1 MTRSGFISLTFSRL
15 GLSRRRTDRHG
26 NPVSLSEE
34 SAVSRTEAYIY
45 GNILVLAALAT
56 LVPDSVPTGAGALL
70 VLGTAVSTFV
80 AHVLAHIIGHQVR
93 SPGPDGAEHGR
104 HHVRQ
109 SIRDAVPIVTSG
121 ALPAIV
127 LLLGLIP
134 TVSSTWVLVIADGL
148 IVIRFLLFGTVLGS
162 LSGRKSGW
170 GTLGTGFALAA
181 AGVIVAAFKI
191 VLTH

>member
-93 SPGPDGAEHGR
+93 SPSPDGAEHGR

-127 LLLGLIP
+127 
-134 TVSSTWVLVIADGL
+134 
-148 IVIRFLLFGTVLGS
+148 LLFGTVLGS